1 MKWLRN
7 LVHREI
13 FFFKDMSKN
22 VIEKN
27 CSILKVQNVLLK
39 ARNKLLEVQSAVLLQ
54 SCFWLL
60 KEVVLFYCWLLK
72 EVSLLLQSEAVGYDF
87 LLLAMSLEPKAF
99 PLVVCTTRKKTPRYD
114 INPLL
119 WVKGMKCSAWTLWH

>member
-1 MKWLRN
+1 
-7 LVHREI
+7 
-13 FFFKDMSKN
+13 MSKN

-39 ARNKLLEVQSAVLLQ
+39 ARNKILGVQSAVLLK

-60 KEVVLFYCWLLK
+60 KEVVLFYFWLLK

-99 PLVVCTTRKKTPRYD
+99 TLVVWTTR
-114 INPLL
+114 
-119 WVKGMKCSAWTLWH
+119 